1 MDFSSFFDY
10 NANPANSHDAAA
22 LIFLP
27 KLSTEEWDQILSV
40 AQRRAVQAGA
50 VVVAQGES
58 SRTFFIVASGK
69 LEVVIRLSDGSERII
84 SEITPLSIF
93 GEQAFFDG
101 LPRSASI
108 RAKTAAEFYEISF
121 DRFEILTARHPE
133 LARTVLFDLGR
144 IVSLRLREMNELFI
158 QGR

>member
-10 NANPANSHDAAA
+10 EATTSNTQDETA
-22 LIFLP
+22 LVFLA
-27 KLSTEEWDQILSV
+27 KLSTKEWDQILSV
-40 AQRRAVQAGA
+40 AQRRAVKAGEI
-50 VVVAQGES
+50 VVAQGES
-58 SRTFFIVASGK
+58 SRTFYIVASGK
-69 LEVVIRLSDGSERII
+69 LEVVFRLASGEERVI
-84 SEITPLSIF
+84 SSIAPLSIF

-108 RAKTAAEFYEISF
+108 RAVTATEFYEISL
-121 DRFEILTARHPE
+121 DRFENLTARHPK